1 MHANAKGRNDVSIS
15 KKTQNHYAAL
25 QEARKEMVADKVTI

>member
-1 MHANAKGRNDVSIS
+1 MKIPHSQTEPTHRST
-15 KKTQNHYAAL
+15 TQNHYAAL